1 MSQSD
6 VTMLQNQLNDLIRI
20 AKSNEQKQLNFQQYE
35 LSLLNSSG
43 LESLLRLILKEHKQ
57 RFRLTEVTLLLL
69 DPEYEFQRLLE
80 FTAESSK
87 WKQQL
92 IFTDSPHHLEQLF
105 NLRRI
110 PRLTVFSASQH
121 QQLFPEL
128 GTLGSIA
135 LLPLVRQN
143 QLIGSLNLGS
153 RNPNRFQENIG
164 TQFLQH
170 LAAVV
175 AACIE
180 NARLH
185 EQIKLLGLRDPLTGV
200 NNRRFFEQRISEEF
214 SRAIRNAAPLA
225 CLFVDLDHFKRIND
239 SYGHQTGD
247 LVLKQIAQLLNDS
260 LRQGDVLAR
269 YGGEE
274 FVILLADA
282 NQQVAAEIAERM
294 RRLVAE
300 THFNALDGQAIHMTL
315 SIGIATLKPGYA
327 TTIKRLLQSADQ
339 AVYEAKLSGRNQI
352 RISTDS

>member
-6 VTMLQNQLNDLIRI
+6 VTMLQNQLNDLIQI

-69 DPEYEFQRLLE
+69 DL
-80 FTAESSK
+80 
-87 WKQQL
+87 
-92 IFTDSPHHLEQLF
+92 
-105 NLRRI
+105 
-110 PRLTVFSASQH
+110 
-121 QQLFPEL
+121 
-128 GTLGSIA
+128 
-135 LLPLVRQN
+135 
-143 QLIGSLNLGS
+143 
-153 RNPNRFQENIG
+153 
-164 TQFLQH
+164 
-170 LAAVV
+170 
-175 AACIE
+175 
-180 NARLH
+180 
-185 EQIKLLGLRDPLTGV
+185 LTGV
-200 NNRRFFEQRISEEF
+200 NSRRFFEQQISEEF
-214 SRAIRNAAPLA
+214 SRAVRNTAPLA

-269 YGGEE
+269 YGSEE
-274 FVILLADA
+274 FVILLVDV

-300 THFNALDGQAIHMTL
+300 THFNALDGQAMHMTL
-315 SIGIATLKPGYA
+315 SIGIATLNPGYA